1 MIIRYWVLGIGY
13 WVLGIG
19 YWVLGIGY
27 WVLGIILVL
36 VYYGYRISQVK
47 MFVNYFNDEEGDHGG
62 FVSSSG
68 SYGNLPYLL
77 VAVTAQ

>member
-1 MIIRYWVLGIGY
+1 MIIR
-13 WVLGIG
+13 
-19 YWVLGIGY
+19 Y

-47 MFVNYFNDEEGDHGG
+47 MFVNCFDNEERDPGG